1 MNVNEVIANRA
12 VQLLGGKIGD
22 KEVHPNDHVNMS
34 QSSND
39 TFPTA
44 MHIATVVQTNKVLLP
59 GLETLHAALVQKA
72 KAFENIIKIGRTH
85 T

>member
-22 KEVHPNDHVNMS
+22 KGVHPNDDVNMS

-44 MHIATVVQTNKVLLP
+44 MHVATVVQT
-59 GLETLHAALVQKA
+59 H
-72 KAFENIIKIGRTH
+72 
-85 T
+85 